1 VIIYLNKKK
10 KYRINMY
17 SKKELDKIE
26 EAIKFA
32 SREIEKNCRNQK
44 PLLLHSVIVATKLME
59 LKASYEAVVAGALHD
74 LVEDTNCTLE
84 DIEKRFGSKVAEL
97 IEANT
102 HQDLNE
108 ELKVRWQK
116 SADKLIKAGQ
126 EAMMIKLV
134 DSWNNL
140 PYYKQIVDKQ
150 KLKEVAWKHRF
161 LVKTFKPYL
170 KNNQLFKNYQKMVEE
185 IEA

>member
-1 VIIYLNKKK
+1 
-10 KYRINMY
+10 MY

-74 LVEDTNCTLE
+74 LVEDTNCTLK
-84 DIEKRFGSKVAEL
+84 DIEKRFGA
-97 IEANT
+97 
-102 HQDLNE
+102 
-108 ELKVRWQK
+108 
-116 SADKLIKAGQ
+116 
-126 EAMMIKLV
+126 
-134 DSWNNL
+134 
-140 PYYKQIVDKQ
+140 
-150 KLKEVAWKHRF
+150 EVAWKHRF
-161 LVKTFKPYL
+161 LVRTFKPHL
-170 KNNQLFKNYQKMVEE
+170 KNNQFFKNYRKMVEE